1 MVKMRAVSLQQLCCL
16 KKPIPLI
23 SSGPRTATTD
33 YGLVLNVS
41 QKRRSWPPQSLT
53 CRFMFFKIDKSLFE
67 TLNIKSVD
75 MRIMVAPVSTKNWP
89 LHRMSPSSET
99 RQLLNP
105 LCLRQRNFN
114 HLAVCLI
121 EACSNFH
128 SMFLFSLPMVKMLSR
143 FPLAICLAVPS
154 NISQT

>member
-33 YGLVLNVS
+33 YGLVLNGP

-67 TLNIKSVD
+67 TLNINSVD
-75 MRIMVAPVSTKNWP
+75 MRIMVAPVSTKN
-89 LHRMSPSSET
+89 
-99 RQLLNP
+99 
-105 LCLRQRNFN
+105 
-114 HLAVCLI
+114 
-121 EACSNFH
+121 
-128 SMFLFSLPMVKMLSR
+128 
-143 FPLAICLAVPS
+143 
-154 NISQT
+154 